1 MEQQILKYRIERE
14 LGQGGMSRVWLGV
27 DPVTGQRVAIKALLP
42 HFAGDPYVRSLF
54 EREAKALAKL
64 DHPGIVSLIDYH
76 PDKLLLIQQ
85 YIDGM
90 DLEEY
95 ITRHRGPI
103 PEEETKE
110 LFVKLLEAFAYVHRS
125 GVIHRDIKPAN
136 ILMTRGDQIKVVDF
150 GIAKDTNVARET
162 ATGQSPGT
170 MAYMSPEQIK
180 SKQGEPL
187 DLRTDIYSLGV
198 VLHQMLTGKAP
209 YNTATEEDYEIQ
221 SKIVKE
227 PLPRMKGIYEYVS
240 SGMQAVVDK
249 ATAKDRNRRY
259 QSCEEFLQA
268 IRALKPPQPPKPDWL
283 KWLRDKRVRAGAAVL
298 VLLVALRLFAFNH
311 PPKPVETPVE
321 LSDPTPAAPSVVV
334 DSVAI
339 KREQA
344 QQVEERQI
352 AKRQEKVRKEE
363 LVRLRR
369 EKDSLSALLLSKRN
383 PAQVATAKVNRE
395 NLKVKRIPVARPVPV
410 PAKPS
415 TINMPTF

>member
-27 DPVTGQRVAIKALLP
+27 DPVTEQRVAIKALLP
-42 HFAGDPYVRSLF
+42 HLAEDPYVRSLF

-85 YIDGM
+85 YIEGM
-90 DLEEY
+90 NLEEY

-103 PEEETKE
+103 PEEETRE
-110 LFVKLLEAFAYVHRS
+110 LFGKLLEAFVYVHRS

-136 ILMTRGDQIKVVDF
+136 ILMTRENQIKVVDF
-150 GIAKDTNVARET
+150 GIAKDTNIARET

-209 YNTATEEDYEIQ
+209 YNTATEEDFEIQ

-268 IRALKPPQPPKPDWL
+268 IRALKPPPSPKPDGME
-283 KWLRDKRVRAGAAVL
+283 WLRDKRVMVGAVVL
-298 VLLVALRLFAFNH
+298 VLLVALGLFALNR
-311 PPKPVETPVE
+311 PPKPVEAPVE
-321 LSDPTPAAPSVVV
+321 ESVPAPVFAQPVVV

-339 KREQA
+339 KEA
-344 QQVEERQI
+344 LLK
-352 AKRQEKVRKEE
+352 AKRQEVRIA
-363 LVRLRR
+363 RLQHER
-369 EKDSLSALLLSKRN
+369 DSLIAFG
-383 PAQVATAKVNRE
+383 KVKRE
-395 NLKVKRIPVARPVPV
+395 NLKVNKKPVARPVPV
-410 PAKPS
+410 PVPAKPS
-415 TINMPTF
+415 RIKVPTF

>member
-209 YNTATEEDYEIQ
+209 YNTATEEAFEIQ

-268 IRALKPPQPPKPDWL
+268 IRVLKPPPPPKPDGME
-283 KWLRDKRVRAGAAVL
+283 WLRDKWVMAGAVVL
-298 VLLVALRLFAFNH
+298 VLLVALGVFALNR
-311 PPKPVETPVE
+311 PPKPVEAPVE
-321 LSDPTPAAPSVVV
+321 ESVPAPVFAQPVVV

-339 KREQA
+339 KEA
-344 QQVEERQI
+344 LLK
-352 AKRQEKVRKEE
+352 AKRQEVRIA
-363 LVRLRR
+363 RLQHER
-369 EKDSLSALLLSKRN
+369 DSLIAFG
-383 PAQVATAKVNRE
+383 KVKRE
-395 NLKVKRIPVARPVPV
+395 NLKVKKKPVARPVPV
-410 PAKPS
+410 PEKPS
-415 TINMPTF
+415 RIKVPTF

>member
-14 LGQGGMSRVWLGV
+14 LGQGGMSRVYLGV

-42 HFAGDPYVRSLF
+42 HLAGDPYVRSLF

-76 PDKLLLIQQ
+76 PDKLLLVQQ

-95 ITRHRGPI
+95 ITHHRGPI
-103 PEEETKE
+103 PEEESKE
-110 LFVKLLEAFAYVHRS
+110 LFCKLLEAFAYVHRS

-136 ILMTRGDQIKVVDF
+136 ILMTRGNQVKVVDF
-150 GIAKDTNVARET
+150 GIAKDTNIARET
-162 ATGQSPGT
+162 ATGLSPGT
-170 MAYMSPEQIK
+170 VAYMSPEQIK

-187 DLRTDIYSLGV
+187 DHRTDIYSLGV

-209 YNTATEEDYEIQ
+209 YNTATEEDFEIQ

-240 SGMQAVVDK
+240 KEMQAIVDK
-249 ATAKDRNRRY
+249 ATAKDRNQRY
-259 QSCEEFLQA
+259 QSCEEFLRA
-268 IRALKPPQPPKPDWL
+268 IRALRPQRPPKPDWRE
-283 KWLRDKRVRAGAAVL
+283 WLRDKRVMAGA
-298 VLLVALRLFAFNH
+298 VLLLLFFVGLFAFSSA
-311 PPKPVETPVE
+311 PKPPEVPVE
-321 LSDPTPAAPSVVV
+321 EPVAAFPVPPVVVVV
-334 DSVAI
+334 DSAAI
-339 KREQA
+339 KREMARQA
-344 QQVEERQI
+344 AEGRI
-352 AKRQEKVRKEE
+352 AKRREKARQAE
-363 LVRLRR
+363 LAGLRR

-383 PAQVATAKVNRE
+383 PVRVNRAS
-395 NLKVKRIPVARPVPV
+395 LTVKRKAVAPPVPVPV

-415 TINMPTF
+415 RIDVQTF

>member
-27 DPVTGQRVAIKALLP
+27 DPITEQRVAIKALLP
-42 HFAGDPYVRSLF
+42 HFAEDPYVRSLF

-85 YIDGM
+85 YIEGM
-90 DLEEY
+90 NLEEY

-103 PEEETKE
+103 PEEETRE
-110 LFVKLLEAFAYVHRS
+110 LFGKLLEAFAYVHRS

-136 ILMTRGDQIKVVDF
+136 ILMTRENQIKVVDF
-150 GIAKDTNVARET
+150 GIAKDTNIARET

-209 YNTATEEDYEIQ
+209 YNTATEEDFEIQ

-268 IRALKPPQPPKPDWL
+268 IRALKPPPSPKPDGME
-283 KWLRDKRVRAGAAVL
+283 WLRDKWVMVGAVVL
-298 VLLVALRLFAFNH
+298 VLLVALGLFALNR
-311 PPKPVETPVE
+311 PPKPVEAPVE
-321 LSDPTPAAPSVVV
+321 VSASVPAPAVPLVVV

-339 KREQA
+339 KEA
-344 QQVEERQI
+344 LLK
-352 AKRQEKVRKEE
+352 AKRQEVRIA
-363 LVRLRR
+363 RLQHER
-369 EKDSLSALLLSKRN
+369 DSLIAFG
-383 PAQVATAKVNRE
+383 KVKRE
-395 NLKVKRIPVARPVPV
+395 NLKLMKKPVAFPVPV
-410 PAKPS
+410 SVQEKPS
-415 TINMPTF
+415 RIDVKTF

>member
-27 DPVTGQRVAIKALLP
+27 DPVTEQRVAIKALLP
-42 HFAGDPYVRSLF
+42 HFAEDPYVRSLF

-85 YIDGM
+85 YIEGM
-90 DLEEY
+90 NLEEY

-110 LFVKLLEAFAYVHRS
+110 LFGKLLEAFAYVHRS

-136 ILMTRGDQIKVVDF
+136 ILMTRENQIKVVDF
-150 GIAKDTNVARET
+150 GIAKDTKLARET

-170 MAYMSPEQIK
+170 PSYMSPEQIK

-209 YNTATEEDYEIQ
+209 YNTATEEDFEIQ

-240 SGMQAVVDK
+240 SGMQAIVDK

-268 IRALKPPQPPKPDWL
+268 IKALKPPPPPKPDWM
-283 KWLRDKRVRAGAAVL
+283 KWLRDKRVMAGAAVL
-298 VLLVALRLFAFNH
+298 VLLVALWLFAFNH
-311 PPKPVETPVE
+311 PPKPVEAPVE
-321 LSDPTPAAPSVVV
+321 VSASVSAPAVPPVVV

-339 KREQA
+339 KEA
-344 QQVEERQI
+344 QRK
-352 AKRQEKVRKEE
+352 ARRQEARIAWLQHE
-363 LVRLRR
+363 R
-369 EKDSLSALLLSKRN
+369 DSLIARG
-383 PAQVATAKVNRE
+383 KVNRE
-395 NLKVKRIPVARPVPV
+395 NLKINKKPVPRPVPV
-410 PAKPS
+410 SVQEKPS
-415 TINMPTF
+415 RIDVKTF